1 MSLCKLLPCALRM
14 ATFRIQ
20 AFPPVSLVPPGILR
34 TPSDK
39 YRGIVSLLIFAII
52 VSEKICS
59 YTKKLFCPLLLT
71 SKGTLLHVLR
81 SLLCDLEDSRPP
93 LCKLITKRYGIHLFF
108 PKVLMSPLPG
118 NWQRE
123 IFIRHT
129 YDFKNHG
136 MAMYQEEPY
145 PDTTEKGQQ
154 KVA

>member
-1 MSLCKLLPCALRM
+1 M

-59 YTKKLFCPLLLT
+59 YTKKLFRPLLLT

-81 SLLCDLEDSRPP
+81 PLLCDLEDSWPP
-93 LCKLITKRYGIHLFF
+93 LCNLITQRYGIHLFF
-108 PKVLMSPLPG
+108 SESFDVPLPG
-118 NWQRE
+118 NWQRG
-123 IFIRHT
+123 IFTRHT

-136 MAMYQEEPY
+136 MAMYQEKPY
-145 PDTTEKGQQ
+145 PETTKGASKRSHDGPQIVL
-154 KVA
+154 KSI